1 MTSAMRSRS
10 SLGIGRQA
18 RHRLAVACLAAA
30 VALAWTAVAAP
41 ADAPKIS
48 APASPAQVVMVKGGR
63 LTVDLRGAELADV
76 LQQVAEAAGF
86 HLTTTGELGRVTAAF
101 SARTVEDGLRRLV
114 QDHEMMLLYRPAGR
128 NAAPAVLV
136 EVQVFASGSARGTAA
151 APESRDV
158 ASAAVAIG
166 EITRLVRARDAERG
180 VPRLAELLATSSDSV
195 VRRRAV
201 WGLGMLGRP
210 AAAGAMSGALRDEAP
225 FGRGQ
230 AAPALR
236 RAAGAEA
243 IGALSG
249 VLGSDPDVSVRRD
262 AARALTSFGTP
273 EADAALSAAAGDSD
287 PLVRDD
293 ARRAMDRQN
302 MAPR

>member
-1 MTSAMRSRS
+1 
-10 SLGIGRQA
+10 
-18 RHRLAVACLAAA
+18 
-30 VALAWTAVAAP
+30 
-41 ADAPKIS
+41 
-48 APASPAQVVMVKGGR
+48 
-63 LTVDLRGAELADV
+63 
-76 LQQVAEAAGF
+76 
-86 HLTTTGELGRVTAAF
+86 
-101 SARTVEDGLRRLV
+101 
-114 QDHEMMLLYRPAGR
+114 
-128 NAAPAVLV
+128 
-136 EVQVFASGSARGTAA
+136 
-151 APESRDV
+151 
-158 ASAAVAIG
+158 VAIG

-180 VPRLAELLATSSDSV
+180 VPRLAELLATSPDSV

-210 AAAGAMSGALRDEAP
+210 AAAGAMSGVLRDEAP

-249 VLGSDPDVSVRRD
+249 VLGSDPDVSVRRE
-262 AARALTSFGTP
+262 AARALTSLGTP

-302 MAPR
+302 TAPR